1 MRHLWSALLL
11 LAAAALLA
19 KGWWTAGY
27 PAPDYRLDGV
37 SWRVPDARAG
47 EVRNGRL
54 VYLQGTRLELDGAVL
69 LQAGDPLPQV
79 AARLRAVDGLWEDG
93 GGLEPSREWVG
104 GRVALRRYL
113 DGPEPEDAHASGR
126 ALYVYVDASD
136 RVVGLTLDFEM
147 PHCGLREGLRLAL
160 GG

>member
-1 MRHLWSALLL
+1 MRHLWSALLR

-27 PAPDYRLDGV
+27 PAPDYRLDGA

-69 LQAGDPLPQV
+69 VQAGDPLPQA
-79 AARLRAVDGLWEDG
+79 AARLRAVDRLWEDG
-93 GGLEPSREWVG
+93 GGLEPSRERVA

-126 ALYVYVDASD
+126 ALYVYVDARD
-136 RVVGLTLDFEM
+136 RVVGVTLDFEM